1 MVTNEE
7 HINNLVFNAYHREME
22 IYGYQM
28 NIDSYTTM
36 LAVMP
41 SGAWPENLAAFASTE
56 VANLPADMSDEDV
69 EAVTDLQYRD
79 RLRSLLRTEK
89 AEQSK
94 ARRVLEALKQQI
106 GVDADARIAAYTPP
120 TPANG

>member
-1 MVTNEE
+1 VVSNED
-7 HINNLVFNAYHREME
+7 HINNLVINAYHREME
-22 IYGYQM
+22 VYHYQI
-28 NIDSYTTM
+28 NIDNYTAM
-36 LAVMP
+36 LTALP
-41 SGAWPENLAAFASTE
+41 SGNWPENLAVWASTE
-56 VANLPADMSDEDV
+56 IINLPAEMSDEDV

-79 RLRSLLRTEK
+79 RIRSLLRTEK

-106 GVDADARIAAYTPP
+106 GADADSRIAAYTPP

>member
-1 MVTNEE
+1 M
-7 HINNLVFNAYHREME
+7 NAYHREME
-22 IYGYQM
+22 VYHYQM
-28 NIDSYTTM
+28 NINNYTTM
-36 LAVMP
+36 LAAMS
-41 SGAWPENLAAFASTE
+41 SGAWPEHLAVWAATE
-56 VANLPADMSDEDV
+56 IINLPADMSDEDV

-106 GVDADARIAAYTPP
+106 GADADARIAAYTPP